1 MTPASK
7 LALSAGY
14 QPSVKSADDDGVSV
28 GDAPGDAVPVAVGLT
43 VVALGVA
50 DGVSVED
57 GVAGAEVVLAGP
69 VLVGA
74 VLTGPVLIGP
84 VLVGAGLAGPVLVG
98 TGVGGDPVK
107 GPARALPPKM
117 AEVTM
122 RNVLL
127 PITIHFSTL
136 MPRVIPA
143 NDSS

>member
-14 QPSVKSADDDGVSV
+14 QPSVKSAADDGVSV
-28 GDAPGDAVPVAVGLT
+28 GDALGDAVPVAVGPT

-50 DGVSVED
+50 DGAAVED
-57 GVAGAEVVLAGP
+57 VVAGAAVVGPVLAGP
-69 VLVGA
+69 VLVG
-74 VLTGPVLIGP
+74 P
-84 VLVGAGLAGPVLVG
+84 VLVGAGVVGPVLVG

-107 GPARALPPKM
+107 GPASAFPPKM

-136 MPRVIPA
+136 MRRVIPA

>member
-14 QPSVKSADDDGVSV
+14 QPSVKSAADDGVSV
-28 GDAPGDAVPVAVGLT
+28 GDALGDAVPVAVGLT
-43 VVALGVA
+43 GVA
-50 DGVSVED
+50 DGPAVED
-57 GVAGAEVVLAGP
+57 VVAGAEVVIAGP
-69 VLVGA
+69 
-74 VLTGPVLIGP
+74 
-84 VLVGAGLAGPVLVG
+84 
-98 TGVGGDPVK
+98 GVGGDPVK
-107 GPARALPPKM
+107 GPASALPPKM

-136 MPRVIPA
+136 MRRVIPA

>member
-1 MTPASK
+1 MIPASK

-14 QPSVKSADDDGVSV
+14 QPSVKSAADDGVSV
-28 GDAPGDAVPVAVGLT
+28 GDALGDAVPVAVGLP

-50 DGVSVED
+50 DGAAVED
-57 GVAGAEVVLAGP
+57 GVAGAEVVIAGP
-69 VLVGA
+69 VLG
-74 VLTGPVLIGP
+74 GPVLVGP
-84 VLVGAGLAGPVLVG
+84 VLVGAGVAGPVLVG

-107 GPARALPPKM
+107 GPASALPPKM

-136 MPRVIPA
+136 MRNVIPA

>member
-1 MTPASK
+1 MIPASK

-14 QPSVKSADDDGVSV
+14 QPSVKSAADAGVSV
-28 GDAPGDAVPVAVGLT
+28 GDALGDAVPVAAGLP
-43 VVALGVA
+43 VVALGVT
-50 DGVSVED
+50 DGVAVED
-57 GVAGAEVVLAGP
+57 GVAGAEAVIVGPVLVGPVLAGP

-74 VLTGPVLIGP
+74 GVV
-84 VLVGAGLAGPVLVG
+84 GPVLVG

-107 GPARALPPKM
+107 GPASALPPKM

-136 MPRVIPA
+136 MRKVIPA

>member
-14 QPSVKSADDDGVSV
+14 QPSVKSAADDGVSV
-28 GDAPGDAVPVAVGLT
+28 GDALGDAVPVAVGPT

-50 DGVSVED
+50 GGAAVED
-57 GVAGAEVVLAGP
+57 VVAGAEVG
-69 VLVGA
+69 
-74 VLTGPVLIGP
+74 I
-84 VLVGAGLAGPVLVG
+84 VGAGVVGPVLVG

-107 GPARALPPKM
+107 GPASAFPPKM

-136 MPRVIPA
+136 M
-143 NDSS
+143 

>member
-1 MTPASK
+1 MTGSASIVPASK

-28 GDAPGDAVPVAVGLT
+28 GDGAGGAVAVGLT

-50 DGVSVED
+50 DGAAVED
-57 GVAGAEVVLAGP
+57 VVAGAEVVTGGP
-69 VLVGA
+69 VLVG
-74 VLTGPVLIGP
+74 PVLVGP
-84 VLVGAGLAGPVLVG
+84 VLVGAGVVGPVLVG
-98 TGVGGDPVK
+98 TGPGGDPVK
-107 GPARALPPKM
+107 GPASALPPKM

-136 MPRVIPA
+136 MRKVIPA

>member
-7 LALSAGY
+7 LELSAGY

-28 GDAPGDAVPVAVGLT
+28 GDALGGAVPAAVGLT
-43 VVALGVA
+43 VVAPGVA
-50 DGVSVED
+50 DGVAVED
-57 GVAGAEVVLAGP
+57 GVAGAEVAIGGP

-74 VLTGPVLIGP
+74 VLVGT
-84 VLVGAGLAGPVLVG
+84 VLVGTVLVGPVLVG
-98 TGVGGDPVK
+98 TGPGGDPVK

-136 MPRVIPA
+136 MRRVIPA
-143 NDSS
+143 NDSA

>member
-14 QPSVKSADDDGVSV
+14 QPSVKSAADDGVSV
-28 GDAPGDAVPVAVGLT
+28 GDALGDAVPVAVGPT

-50 DGVSVED
+50 DGAAVDDV
-57 GVAGAEVVLAGP
+57 VAGAAVVGPVLAGP
-69 VLVGA
+69 VLVG
-74 VLTGPVLIGP
+74 P
-84 VLVGAGLAGPVLVG
+84 VLVGAGVVGPVLVG

-107 GPARALPPKM
+107 GPASALPPKM

-136 MPRVIPA
+136 MRRVIPA

>member
-14 QPSVKSADDDGVSV
+14 QPSVKSAADDGVSV
-28 GDAPGDAVPVAVGLT
+28 GDALGDAVPVAVGPT

-50 DGVSVED
+50 DGAAVED
-57 GVAGAEVVLAGP
+57 VVAGAAVVGPVLAGP

-74 VLTGPVLIGP
+74 GVV
-84 VLVGAGLAGPVLVG
+84 GPVLVG

-107 GPARALPPKM
+107 GPASAFPPKM

-136 MPRVIPA
+136 MRRVIPA

>member
-14 QPSVKSADDDGVSV
+14 QPSVKSAADDGVSV
-28 GDAPGDAVPVAVGLT
+28 GDALGDAVPVAVGPT

-50 DGVSVED
+50 DGAAVED
-57 GVAGAEVVLAGP
+57 VVAGAAVVGPVLAGP
-69 VLVGA
+69 VLVG
-74 VLTGPVLIGP
+74 PVLVGAGVVGP
-84 VLVGAGLAGPVLVG
+84 VLVGA
-98 TGVGGDPVK
+98 GVGGDPVK
-107 GPARALPPKM
+107 GPASAFPPKM

-136 MPRVIPA
+136 MRRVIPA

>member
-1 MTPASK
+1 MIPASK

-14 QPSVKSADDDGVSV
+14 QPSVKSAADDGVSV
-28 GDAPGDAVPVAVGLT
+28 GDALGDAVPVAVGPT

-50 DGVSVED
+50 DGAAVED
-57 GVAGAEVVLAGP
+57 GVAGAEVVLAAPVLVGAGAVGP

-74 VLTGPVLIGP
+74 
-84 VLVGAGLAGPVLVG
+84 
-98 TGVGGDPVK
+98 GVGGDPVK
-107 GPARALPPKM
+107 GPASALPPKM

-136 MPRVIPA
+136 MRKVIPA

>member
-7 LALSAGY
+7 AELSAGY

-28 GDAPGDAVPVAVGLT
+28 GDVIGDAVAVGLT
-43 VVALGVA
+43 VVALGSA
-50 DGVSVED
+50 DGVAVDD
-57 GVAGAEVVLAGP
+57 GVAGAEVMIGGP
-69 VLVGA
+69 VLVG
-74 VLTGPVLIGP
+74 PVLVGP
-84 VLVGAGLAGPVLVG
+84 VLVGPVLVG
-98 TGVGGDPVK
+98 PGVFGTGPGGDPVK
-107 GPARALPPKM
+107 GPASALPPKM

-136 MPRVIPA
+136 MRRLIPA

>member
-14 QPSVKSADDDGVSV
+14 QPSVKSAADDGVSV
-28 GDAPGDAVPVAVGLT
+28 GDALGDPVPVAVGPT
-43 VVALGVA
+43 AVALGVA
-50 DGVSVED
+50 DGAAVDDV
-57 GVAGAEVVLAGP
+57 VAGAAVVGPVLAGP
-69 VLVGA
+69 VLVG
-74 VLTGPVLIGP
+74 PVLVGAGVVGP
-84 VLVGAGLAGPVLVG
+84 VLVGA
-98 TGVGGDPVK
+98 GVGGDPVK
-107 GPARALPPKM
+107 GPASAFPPKM

-136 MPRVIPA
+136 MRRVIPA

>member
-14 QPSVKSADDDGVSV
+14 QPSVKSAADDGVSV
-28 GDAPGDAVPVAVGLT
+28 GDALGDPVPVAVGPT

-50 DGVSVED
+50 DGAAVED
-57 GVAGAEVVLAGP
+57 VVAGAAVVGPVLAGP
-69 VLVGA
+69 VLVG
-74 VLTGPVLIGP
+74 P
-84 VLVGAGLAGPVLVG
+84 VLVGAGVVGPVLVG

-107 GPARALPPKM
+107 GPASAFPPKM

-136 MPRVIPA
+136 MRRVIPA

>member
-1 MTPASK
+1 MIPASK

-14 QPSVKSADDDGVSV
+14 QPSVKSADDDGVAV
-28 GDAPGDAVPVAVGLT
+28 GDALGDAVPVAVGLT

-50 DGVSVED
+50 DGAAVED
-57 GVAGAEVVLAGP
+57 GVAGAEVLIAGPVLVGPVLVGPVLAGP

-74 VLTGPVLIGP
+74 GVV
-84 VLVGAGLAGPVLVG
+84 GPVLVG
-98 TGVGGDPVK
+98 TSVGGDPVK
-107 GPARALPPKM
+107 GPASALPPKM

-136 MPRVIPA
+136 MRRVIPA

>member
-14 QPSVKSADDDGVSV
+14 QPSVKSAADDGVSV
-28 GDAPGDAVPVAVGLT
+28 GDALGDAVPVAVGPT

-50 DGVSVED
+50 DGAAVED
-57 GVAGAEVVLAGP
+57 VVAGAAVVGPVLAGP
-69 VLVGA
+69 VLVG
-74 VLTGPVLIGP
+74 PVLVGP
-84 VLVGAGLAGPVLVG
+84 VLVGAGVVGPVLVG

-107 GPARALPPKM
+107 GPASALPPKM

-136 MPRVIPA
+136 MRRVIPA
-143 NDSS
+143 NDST

>member
-14 QPSVKSADDDGVSV
+14 QPSVKSAADDGVSV
-28 GDAPGDAVPVAVGLT
+28 GDALGDAVPVSVGPT

-50 DGVSVED
+50 DGAAVED
-57 GVAGAEVVLAGP
+57 VVAGAAVVGPVLAGP

-74 VLTGPVLIGP
+74 GVV
-84 VLVGAGLAGPVLVG
+84 GPVLVG

-107 GPARALPPKM
+107 GPASAFPPKM

-136 MPRVIPA
+136 MRRVIPA

>member
-14 QPSVKSADDDGVSV
+14 QPSVKSAADDGVSV
-28 GDAPGDAVPVAVGLT
+28 GDALGDAVPVAVGLT

-50 DGVSVED
+50 DGAAVED
-57 GVAGAEVVLAGP
+57 GVAGAEVLIAGP
-69 VLVGA
+69 VLVG
-74 VLTGPVLIGP
+74 PVLVGP
-84 VLVGAGLAGPVLVG
+84 VLVGAGVVGPVLVG
-98 TGVGGDPVK
+98 TSVGGDPVK
-107 GPARALPPKM
+107 GPASALPPKM

-136 MPRVIPA
+136 MRRVIPA

>member
-1 MTPASK
+1 MIPASK

-14 QPSVKSADDDGVSV
+14 QPSVKSAAGDGVSV
-28 GDAPGDAVPVAVGLT
+28 GDALGEAVPVAVGLT

-50 DGVSVED
+50 DGAAVED
-57 GVAGAEVVLAGP
+57 GVAGAEMVLAAPVLVGAGAVGP

-74 VLTGPVLIGP
+74 
-84 VLVGAGLAGPVLVG
+84 
-98 TGVGGDPVK
+98 GVGGDPVK
-107 GPARALPPKM
+107 GPASALPPKM

-136 MPRVIPA
+136 MRRVIPA